1 MPRRNATR
9 NAVVAGGSIGG
20 LCAAV
25 ALRGIGCEVEVFE
38 RAPGVMTSRGAGIVV
53 QDELVHLLQRYAGS
67 VDLPSTAC
75 RQRRH
80 LVPDGDDGVT
90 VPMPQRFTSWDAV
103 YRTLRRA
110 LPERHYHPGV
120 TVAGF
125 AQEAGRMIVRCA
137 ERGEIAADLL
147 VCAEG
152 SRSESR
158 GRLLPGVEPAYAG
171 YVAWRGAV
179 EEQYLD
185 AGLTRF
191 FDGSFTLCQARS
203 GGHILCYMIPGPGAA
218 TGLEGR
224 RLNWVWY
231 VASPAGHELERLL
244 TDRNGKVHAA
254 SVPAGLVPDA
264 LTAEIRAAA
273 TGDLHPRFAE
283 LVGATL
289 EPFVQVIADL
299 VVPRMV
305 FGHACLFG
313 DAAFVVRPHPAAA
326 TAKAAADAVALGEAL
341 AAEPSDLDAAL
352 RAWELARLAAG
363 RGLVEHGMAL
373 GTRTVVPAAAGIQR
387 PAPTL
392 SEAAERFGAVARLPE
407 RE

>member
-1 MPRRNATR
+1 
-9 NAVVAGGSIGG
+9 
-20 LCAAV
+20 
-25 ALRGIGCEVEVFE
+25 
-38 RAPGVMTSRGAGIVV
+38 
-53 QDELVHLLQRYAGS
+53 
-67 VDLPSTAC
+67 
-75 RQRRH
+75 
-80 LVPDGDDGVT
+80 
-90 VPMPQRFTSWDAV
+90 
-103 YRTLRRA
+103 
-110 LPERHYHPGV
+110 
-120 TVAGF
+120 
-125 AQEAGRMIVRCA
+125 MIVRYA

-191 FDGSFTLCQARS
+191 FDGSFNLCQARS
-203 GGHILCYMIPGPGAA
+203 GGHILCYMIPGPRCRDRVGRTPPQLGVVRHLARWPRAGAA
-218 TGLEGR
+218 
-224 RLNWVWY
+224 V
-231 VASPAGHELERLL
+231 

-273 TGDLHPRFAE
+273 AGDLHPRFAE

-305 FGHACLFG
+305 FGHAPVRRCRVL
-313 DAAFVVRPHPAAA
+313 VRPHHAAA

-341 AAEPSDLDAAL
+341 RRSPPTWMRRYAPGS
-352 RAWELARLAAG
+352 W
-363 RGLVEHGMAL
+363 RGL
-373 GTRTVVPAAAGIQR
+373 R
-387 PAPTL
+387 PVGDWSSTAWPWAPGRW
-392 SEAAERFGAVARLPE
+392 SRPRQASSAPHRP
-407 RE
+407 